1 MKAGFTPLW
10 LDCGGTVP
18 RNPSGREMAVSVES
32 SPQPAS
38 AHVIVLGSHK
48 DGVGKTTIAMHV
60 AVALLNFG
68 QRVATL
74 DLDAQRQTLTQ
85 YVAHRRAAGSSELRR
100 PTHLVSTGGSRLLVE
115 EEAIEFFS
123 IVDAVT
129 SIGATH
135 DVIVVDTPASDSDL
149 IRFVHSLADTLITP
163 LDSRLDGDIAGA
175 YDAQLTG
182 TQHYAELVRGARQRR
197 NRADGKSID
206 WVVVRNRLSATEA
219 RESGAAS
226 KGLNGLAGRLAFRCV
241 EGLAER
247 AVYGELFA
255 RGLTVLDRLDQA
267 TLGAPPNLAHVTAQ
281 REVTSLITGL
291 ALPVG
296 PGQWPSPPI
305 APLGEHD
312 LLKT

>member
-1 MKAGFTPLW
+1 
-10 LDCGGTVP
+10 
-18 RNPSGREMAVSVES
+18 MAVSVES
-32 SPQPAS
+32 SPQEPAS
-38 AHVIVLGSHK
+38 AHVILLGSHK
-48 DGVGKTTIAMHV
+48 DGVGKSTIAMHV

-68 QRVATL
+68 QRVATI
-74 DLDAQRQTLTQ
+74 DLDAPRQTLTQ
-85 YVAHRRAAGSSELRR
+85 YIAHRRAARSSELRR

-115 EEAIEFFS
+115 EEGIEFFS
-123 IVDAVT
+123 IVDAVA

-135 DVIVVDTPASDSDL
+135 DVIVVDTPASDNDL

-163 LDSRLDGDIAGA
+163 LDHRLDGDTAGA
-175 YDAQLTG
+175 HDAQVTG
-182 TQHYAELVRGARQRR
+182 TQRYAELVRGARQRR
-197 NRADGKSID
+197 NRADSKSID
-206 WVVVRNRLSATEA
+206 WVIVRNRLSAAEA
-219 RESGAAS
+219 RDAGASS
-226 KGLNGLAGRLAFRCV
+226 KGLNELAGRLGFRCV

-255 RGLTVLDRLDQA
+255 RGLIVLDRLDQA

>member
-1 MKAGFTPLW
+1 
-10 LDCGGTVP
+10 V
-18 RNPSGREMAVSVES
+18 V
-32 SPQPAS
+32 
-38 AHVIVLGSHK
+38 GSHK
-48 DGVGKTTIAMHV
+48 DGAGKSTIAMHV
-60 AVALLNFG
+60 AVALLNCG
-68 QRVATL
+68 QRVATI
-74 DLDAQRQTLTQ
+74 DLDGQHKTLTH

-100 PTHLVSTGGSRLLVE
+100 TTHLVGTGGSRLLVE
-115 EEAIEFFS
+115 EDEIEFFS
-123 IVDAVT
+123 IVDAVA

-135 DVIVVDTPASDSDL
+135 DAIVVDTPALDSDL

-163 LDSRLDGDIAGA
+163 LDRDTAGA
-175 YDAQLTG
+175 HDTQLMG

-206 WVVVRNRLSATEA
+206 WVVVRNRLSASEA
-219 RESGAAS
+219 SDAGATS
-226 KGLNGLAGRLAFRCV
+226 RGLNELAGRLGFRCV

-281 REVTSLITGL
+281 REVTSLIAGL

>member
-1 MKAGFTPLW
+1 
-10 LDCGGTVP
+10 
-18 RNPSGREMAVSVES
+18 VSIES
-32 SPQPAS
+32 IPQQPAP

-48 DGVGKTTIAMHV
+48 DGAGKSTIAMHV
-60 AVALLNFG
+60 AVALLNCG
-68 QRVATL
+68 QRVATI
-74 DLDAQRQTLTQ
+74 DLDAQQKTLTH
-85 YVAHRRAAGSSELRR
+85 YVAHRRAAGSSELKR
-100 PTHLVSTGGSRLLVE
+100 PTHLVSTGGSRLLLE
-115 EEAIEFFS
+115 DEAIEFFS
-123 IVDAVT
+123 IVDAVA

-163 LDSRLDGDIAGA
+163 INGRLEGDTAGA
-175 YDAQLTG
+175 HTEQLMG
-182 TQHYAELVRGARQRR
+182 TQQYAELVRGARQRR
-197 NRADGKSID
+197 NRGDGKSID
-206 WVVVRNRLSATEA
+206 WVVVRNRLSAAEA
-219 RESGAAS
+219 GDAGATS
-226 KGLNGLAGRLAFRCV
+226 KGLNELAGRLGFRCV

-247 AVYGELFA
+247 AVYGELFT

-281 REVTSLITGL
+281 REVTSLIAGL

>member
-1 MKAGFTPLW
+1 
-10 LDCGGTVP
+10 
-18 RNPSGREMAVSVES
+18 VSIQS
-32 SPQPAS
+32 SPQQPAS

-48 DGVGKTTIAMHV
+48 DGAGKSTIAMHV
-60 AVALLNFG
+60 AVSLLNCG
-68 QRVATL
+68 QRVATV
-74 DLDAQRQTLTQ
+74 DLDAQHKTLTH
-85 YVAHRRAAGSSELRR
+85 YVEHRRAAGSSELRR

-115 EEAIEFFS
+115 DEGIEFFS
-123 IVDAVT
+123 IVDAVA

-135 DVIVVDTPASDSDL
+135 DVIVVDTPASDGDL

-163 LDSRLDGDIAGA
+163 LDRDTAHHV
-175 YDAQLTG
+175 QMMG
-182 TQHYAELVRGARQRR
+182 TQHYAELVGGARQRR

-206 WVVVRNRLSATEA
+206 WVVVCNRLSATEA
-219 RESGAAS
+219 SAAGATS
-226 KGLNGLAGRLAFRCV
+226 KGLNELAGRLGFRCV